1 MSTTAEVRSVAVGGQ
16 ELRVAVRPA
25 RRGLKLPARAQ
36 RVPLLL
42 INGIGAS
49 LEVLEPFVRELDPAV
64 EVIRFDPPGVG
75 GSGPPAGPYR
85 FTGLCRLIAC
95 MLTELG
101 YEQVDVLGISWGGG
115 VAQQFAAS
123 QRSRCRRLVLVATA
137 LGMPMF
143 PAKPSVLIHLA
154 TPRRYLDRG
163 YLERVAAD
171 LYGGSTRTDPA
182 RVAAIM
188 NNGNRV
194 GPSVGY
200 LYQLL
205 AGVGWTSLTFLPRL
219 RQPTLIVAGDDDPII
234 PLANARLL
242 HRLIPKS
249 RLHVYHGGHLG
260 LVTEAEQ
267 LAPVVDGFLTAPLQR
282 STGMA
287 SDARTAVTDADF
299 YLIEQMLE
307 PEGRQ
312 LLLRVREFME
322 KSVQPVINHYWTREE
337 FPFEVVSGLRHL
349 GIAGL
354 AYSGFGCPGVNC
366 LLDGMIAMELARVD
380 ASIATFF
387 GVHSGLAMGSI
398 YLCGSDE
405 QKERW
410 LPPMAR
416 MEKIGAFGLTEP
428 EVGSGAAGGLT
439 TTARRDGDE
448 WVLDGQKKWI
458 GNATFADYVVIWA
471 RSLEDGQVKGFVV
484 EKGTPGFETSKMRDK
499 IALRVVQNAYI
510 TLDGVRVPEENRLQN
525 ANTFR
530 DTAAV
535 LRMTRAGVAWMATGC
550 GRGAYEH
557 ALAYAR
563 QREQFGK
570 PIAGFQLVQ
579 DLLVR
584 MLANVT
590 SSACLCARLAA
601 LQQAGLAEDHHSALA
616 KAFCTVRMREA
627 TGWARELLGG
637 NGILLENHVGRFVAD
652 SEAIYSY
659 EGTREINTLI
669 VGRAITG
676 TSAFV

>member
-1 MSTTAEVRSVAVGGQ
+1 MFTTAEVRSVAVGGRQ
-16 ELRVAVRPA
+16 LRVAVRRG
-25 RRGLKLPARAQ
+25 RRGLELTSAPP

-49 LEVLEPFVRELDPAV
+49 LELLEPLVRELHPAV
-64 EVIRFDPPGVG
+64 DVIRFDPPGVG
-75 GSGPPAGPYR
+75 GSPPPVSPYR
-85 FTGLCRLIAC
+85 FTGLCSLVASV
-95 MLTELG
+95 LTELG
-101 YEQVDVLGISWGGG
+101 YGQVDVLGISWGGA
-115 VAQQFAAS
+115 VAQHFAAF
-123 QRSRCRRLVLVATA
+123 QRARCRRLVLVATA
-137 LGMPMF
+137 TGALMV
-143 PAKPSVLIHLA
+143 PARPSVLANLV

-163 YLERVAAD
+163 YLGRVAGN
-171 LYGGSTRTDPA
+171 LYGGSARDNPA
-182 RVAAIM
+182 QITAAM

-194 GPSVGY
+194 GPSRGY
-200 LYQLL
+200 LYQLA
-205 AGVGWTSLTFLPRL
+205 AGAGWTSVPFLPL
-219 RQPTLIVAGDDDPII
+219 IRQPTLIVAGDDDPII
-234 PLANARLL
+234 PLANARLM
-242 HRLIPKS
+242 HRLIPNS

-267 LAPVVDGFLTAPLQR
+267 LAPVVDGFLAAPLQR
-282 STGMA
+282 RTGMA
-287 SDARTAVTDADF
+287 DGRPAVTDADF

-322 KSVQPVINHYWTREE
+322 KSVQPVINHYWTKEE
-337 FPFEVVSGLRHL
+337 FPHDVVSGLRHL
-349 GIAGL
+349 GIVGL
-354 AYSGFGCPGVNC
+354 NYSGFGCPGRDC

-380 ASIATFF
+380 SSIATFF

-416 MEKIGAFGLTEP
+416 LEKIGAFGLTEP

-439 TTARRDGDE
+439 TTARRDGDD

-484 EKGTPGFETSKMRDK
+484 EKGTPGFAASKMHDK

-550 GRGAYEH
+550 GRGAYVH

-563 QREQFGK
+563 QRQQFGK